1 MPKDRN
7 AQVPGEPQTVKAEVE
22 APLLEACHILG
33 SGFAETTGD
42 DVREMLQPNTP
53 SAQDML
59 YEDALYDEA
68 SSEENEELTGVE
80 KKGMPISEIKKLLK
94 YGLQISHI
102 LE

>member
-1 MPKDRN
+1 MSCCNDVIPATINHAWCNLLEVMPKDRN

-53 SAQDML
+53 SAQD
-59 YEDALYDEA
+59 
-68 SSEENEELTGVE
+68 
-80 KKGMPISEIKKLLK
+80 I
-94 YGLQISHI
+94 
-102 LE
+102 